1 MSNNVFNSADEVLI
15 AGLLEI
21 CNRGKAISPRGL
33 ATKEIESYDFTLLNP
48 RARLINIKARK
59 WDFAYAIG
67 ELCWHLRA
75 SDRLDEITYYSKAW
89 RNFSDNN
96 KTIPA
101 SCYGKKIFAHSD
113 SRWKKICR
121 LLKYDPDTRRAEIR
135 FGDDDDL
142 LGADVSCVT
151 SIHFMIRD
159 NKLNCITHMRS
170 NDIILG
176 LCYDLFFI
184 TFLQEML
191 AVELGVE
198 LGVYRHIADS
208 FHFYE
213 RHSELAKN
221 ILDEGITDKAS
232 SMEVLTDLD
241 SLNSFLEVEEI
252 IRMSSILSSDK
263 LNALPKY
270 WRDLTTPLQVKQQ
283 KIRSANNTI

>member
-1 MSNNVFNSADEVLI
+1 MNSNIFNSADEVLV

-21 CNRGKAISPRGL
+21 CSRGKNISPRGL
-33 ATKEIESYDFTLLNP
+33 TTKEIESYDFTLLNP

-59 WDFAYAIG
+59 WDFSYAIG

-101 SCYGKKIFAHSD
+101 SCYGKQIFAHSD
-113 SRWKKICR
+113 SRWEKICT

-135 FGDDDDL
+135 FGDGDDL
-142 LGADVSCVT
+142 LGVDVSCVT
-151 SIHFMIRD
+151 SIHFMLRN

-208 FHFYE
+208 FHFYD
-213 RHSELAKN
+213 RHSELVKN
-221 ILDEGITDKAS
+221 ILAEGTS
-232 SMEVLTDLD
+232 GNSGNMEVLTDLE
-241 SLNSFLEVEEI
+241 SLNLFLEIEET
-252 IRMSSILSSDK
+252 IRMNNVLSLDR
-263 LNALPKY
+263 LNLLPKY
-270 WRDLTTPLQVKQQ
+270 WRNLTIPLLEKQQ
-283 KIRSANNTI
+283 KVNEYK